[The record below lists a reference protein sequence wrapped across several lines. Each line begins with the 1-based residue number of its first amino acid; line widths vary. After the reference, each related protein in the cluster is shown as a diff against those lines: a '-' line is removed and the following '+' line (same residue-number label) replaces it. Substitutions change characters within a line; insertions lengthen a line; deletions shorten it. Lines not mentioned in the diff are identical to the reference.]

1 MGTAHPFPVFI
12 VSTCESSIDNY
23 SLIDYINAVKKA
35 YSLTEAKTRFSEIIS
50 RLIHEKDVVV
60 ITKKRENVAVL
71 VPFDRYNELS
81 RDAEAGLICARGA
94 LSGLDDE
101 IEKMTQMLEAG
112 RKKERSRKV
121 DL

>member
-1 MGTAHPFPVFI
+1 
-12 VSTCESSIDNY
+12 
-23 SLIDYINAVKKA
+23 VKKT
-35 YSLTEAKTRFSEIIS
+35 YSLTEAKARFSEVIN
-50 RLIHEKDVVV
+50 RLIHEKDIAV

-81 RDAEAGLICARGA
+81 RGAEAGLILASGA

-101 IEKMTQMLEAG
+101 VGKMARMLEAG